1 MLRELPILPQD
12 DRNERL
18 TAVIGAGR
26 KPPAVIFVLTEG
38 SAMQMMA
45 GPFRQSARNLAC
57 FINGKRPRLRKF
69 AAKIGEPHLSAIPQY
84 ARLATWRNLTYKAL
98 KTNR

>member
-1 MLRELPILPQD
+1 MLRELPIPPQD

-57 FINGKRPRLRKF
+57 FINGRTSL
-69 AAKIGEPHLSAIPQY
+69 AKIRRQNRGAPLVCDPANTRVLLP
-84 ARLATWRNLTYKAL
+84 AAT
-98 KTNR
+98 

>member
-26 KPPAVIFVLTEG
+26 KPPAVIFVLAEG

-45 GPFRQSARNLAC
+45 GPFRQSGRNPAC
-57 FINGKRPRLRKF
+57 FINGRTSL
-69 AAKIGEPHLSAIPQY
+69 AKIRRQNQGAVLVCDSAIRASCY
-84 ARLATWRNLTYKAL
+84 LAQPNL
-98 KTNR
+98 